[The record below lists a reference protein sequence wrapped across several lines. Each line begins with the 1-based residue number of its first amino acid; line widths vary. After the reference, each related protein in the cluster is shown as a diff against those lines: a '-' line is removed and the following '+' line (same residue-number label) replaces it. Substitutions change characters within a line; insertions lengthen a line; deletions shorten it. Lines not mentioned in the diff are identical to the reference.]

1 LWSLI
6 GRITLEMVMEVTV
19 DLPVLVGVVH
29 SEELTA

>member
-19 DLPVLVGVVH
+19 DLPVLVGVVY